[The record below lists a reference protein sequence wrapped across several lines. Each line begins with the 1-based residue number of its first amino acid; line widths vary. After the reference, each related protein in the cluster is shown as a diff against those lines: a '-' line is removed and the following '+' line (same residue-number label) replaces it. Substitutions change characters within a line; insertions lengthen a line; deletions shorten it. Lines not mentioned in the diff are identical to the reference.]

1 MRSVGEILRK
11 EREARGVSL
20 QEISEETKISMRFLR
35 AIEEEH
41 FDLLPGGV
49 FNRNFVRQYAR
60 YLRLDEDTAVQ
71 DYLRIV
77 DTERESPADEKNAPF
92 VEMQSSSSGTGY
104 FRIVVAAICLGA
116 LVAALVYGLYRLKNP
131 VAPST
136 STVDGL
142 SSAPA
147 DTSLPP
153 SIPAP
158 VAGAALASP
167 KTSANP
173 SSLGPPAPADSNF
186 SGAAPGNSTEAAPR
200 GRDSGEGKLQET
212 GIARQESAPALDL
225 RIASVAPVWLSIT
238 TDGGEH
244 WQGTLQARQTK
255 QVKASGS
262 IRLTVGDAG
271 AVDLSLNGNS
281 LPPLGRPGEVKKVT
295 ITPQGLE
302 PSP

>member
-1 MRSVGEILRK
+1 MRAVGETLRK

-41 FDLLPGGV
+41 FDRLPGGI
-49 FNRNFVRQYAR
+49 FNKNFVRQYAR
-60 YLRLDEDTAVQ
+60 YLGLDEETAVQ

-77 DTERESPADEKNAPF
+77 GADREPSEGEKHAPSL
-92 VEMQSSSSGTGY
+92 EMQPSLTGTGY
-104 FRIVVAAICLGA
+104 FRIVLAAICLGA
-116 LVAALVYGLYRLKNP
+116 LAVGLAYGLYLLKNR

-136 STVDGL
+136 STREGL
-142 SSAPA
+142 STTPVAASSAPSVPS
-147 DTSLPP
+147 SLE
-153 SIPAP
+153 
-158 VAGAALASP
+158 GATLTSP

-173 SSLGPPAPADSNF
+173 SSPGPPIPAGSNF
-186 SGAAPGNSTEAAPR
+186 SGTATGNSTEA
-200 GRDSGEGKLQET
+200 
-212 GIARQESAPALDL
+212 APALDL
-225 RIASVAPVWLSIT
+225 RIASVAPVWVSIT
-238 TDGGEH
+238 TDGQEH
-244 WQGTLQARQTK
+244 WQGTLQPRQTK